1 MQLVSDHIRDIH
13 WPRPSIETAMRL
25 VLNDGGVV
33 LRWYS
38 KTVDGVW
45 KLRIHPVGLSTVFVI
60 LALFLFPVEPWCRLM
75 LPPSM
80 ADVRA
85 LAERAP
91 LVLRGHVLT
100 VTPIATNT
108 EPSARVLSIAKIQ
121 VDRWYRGGGPT
132 EETLRFAYGSFAING
147 HDCIDFRPES
157 YWVVFAHEEGGQLE
171 LIDDCEGALTISPL
185 LGRDIGTADWLAQ
198 MEADFLAG
206 LNDLDSAARLTSIQ
220 RLGGLKLP
228 SSRDALHGVIEN
240 ANDAESKWAVY
251 AALRTGDVSVLP
263 RVKRLLATGDGA
275 LPESAIALQLQ
286 SVTDPGAV
294 PDLIAILESAPS
306 ELTRSRVLIALGE
319 KLKDPRAVPSLA
331 AHLSDPDR
339 YARYD
344 ALDGLKNITH
354 EDACTLAREWKEED
368 VEPQI
373 SRCKLW
379 WEKVGKFRDWSPN

>member
-1 MQLVSDHIRDIH
+1 MFWSLHRSSLSLGRFLRGSGAVWKANMRRVWVAIILVSC
-13 WPRPSIETAMRL
+13 S
-25 VLNDGGVV
+25 
-33 LRWYS
+33 
-38 KTVDGVW
+38 
-45 KLRIHPVGLSTVFVI
+45 
-60 LALFLFPVEPWCRLM
+60 LFLFVTQLWPRLM
-75 LPPSM
+75 WLPSM
-80 ADVRA
+80 ADVRE
-85 LAERAP
+85 LAGKAP
-91 LVLRGHVLT
+91 LVFRGQVLAVIPLAFNAQT
-100 VTPIATNT
+100 GAGN
-108 EPSARVLSIAKIQ
+108 RYIAKIQ

-132 EETLRFAYGSFAING
+132 EETLRFAYGSFASNG

-157 YWVVFAHEEGGQLE
+157 YWVVFAHEESGQLE

-240 ANDAESKWAVY
+240 GNDAESKWAVY

-286 SVTDPGAV
+286 SVTDPWAV

-354 EDACTLAREWKEED
+354 EDACTLPREWKEED

>member
-1 MQLVSDHIRDIH
+1 MFSALYQS
-13 WPRPSIETAMRL
+13 
-25 VLNDGGVV
+25 N
-33 LRWYS
+33 LRRS
-38 KTVDGVW
+38 EAVW
-45 KLRIHPVGLSTVFVI
+45 KANMHRIWIAIVVVSCS
-60 LALFLFPVEPWCRLM
+60 LFLFAAQLWPRLM
-75 LPPSM
+75 FPPSM
-80 ADVRA
+80 ADVRE
-85 LAERAP
+85 LAGKAP
-91 LVLRGHVLT
+91 LVFRGHVLAVIPLT
-100 VTPIATNT
+100 FNAQPGAGN
-108 EPSARVLSIAKIQ
+108 RYMAKIQ
-121 VDRWYRGGGPT
+121 VDRWYRGEGPT
-132 EETLRFAYGSFAING
+132 EETMRFAYGSFASNG
-147 HDCIDFRPES
+147 HDCIDFRSES
-157 YWVVFAHEEGGQLE
+157 YWVVFAHEQGRQVE
-171 LIDDCEGALTISPL
+171 LIDDCEGALTISSL

-206 LNDLDSAARLTSIQ
+206 LKDQDSAARLTSIQ

-240 ANDAESKWAVY
+240 GNDAESKWAVY

-263 RVKRLLATGDGA
+263 RVKRLLAAGDRA

-306 ELTRSRVLIALGE
+306 ELTRNRVLIALGE
-319 KLKDPRAVPSLA
+319 TLKDPRAVPSLA

-354 EDACTLAREWKEED
+354 EDACTLPREWKEED

-373 SRCKLW
+373 LRCKLW
-379 WEKVGKFRDWSPN
+379 WEQAGKFRDWSPN

>member
-25 VLNDGGVV
+25 VLNDGEVV

-38 KTVDGVW
+38 KTVGGVW

-121 VDRWYRGGGPT
+121 VDRWYRGKGPT
-132 EETLRFAYGSFAING
+132 EESLRFAYSSFASIG
-147 HDCIDFRPES
+147 HDCIDFHPDA
-157 YWVVFAHEEGGQLE
+157 YWVIFAVEKDGELE
-171 LIDDCEGALTISPL
+171 MVDDCEGALTISPL
-185 LGRDIGTADWLAQ
+185 LGPDLGNADWLAQ

-206 LNDLDSAARLTSIQ
+206 LNDHDSGARLASIQ
-220 RLGGLKLP
+220 RLGGLKLS
-228 SSRDALHGVIEN
+228 SSRSALHRVIEKGD
-240 ANDAESKWAVY
+240 DAESRWAVY
-251 AALRTGDVSVLP
+251 AALRTGDVTVLP
-263 RVKRLLATGDGA
+263 KAKQLLAKGDSE
-275 LPESAIALQLQ
+275 LPEAAIATELQN
-286 SVTDPGAV
+286 VTDPNAV
-294 PDLIAILESAPS
+294 ADLIDILKSAPS
-306 ELTRSRVLIALGE
+306 EVTRTRVLIALGE

-331 AHLSDPDR
+331 AHLSDPDLH
-339 YARYD
+339 ARYD

-354 EDACTLAREWKEED
+354 EEACTLSRDWKEQD

-373 SRCKLW
+373 SRCKIW
-379 WEKVGKFRDWSPN
+379 WEQVGKFRDWGQN